1 MTLRIAV
8 AGASGRLGGLI
19 AARVAAAPDLALAA
33 RIVRP
38 GTADGDSTD
47 DVAAALGNADLLI
60 EATRGGAVAAL
71 AAAAAARGI
80 PFISGTTGLDDA
92 DRAALDAAAKLVPVL
107 HASNFATLALVL
119 AATVERLARL
129 LPPDAW
135 DIEIVEMHHRGKEDA
150 PSGTALDLARAAAR
164 GRGIVL
170 EGNLDVARHGRTG
183 ARRQGTIGIA
193 SVRGGGGV
201 GETSI
206 GFAGDSGHLWLTSR
220 TFDRGGYAEGA
231 LRAARFLA
239 GRQAG
244 RYSMA
249 QVLGLDRED

>member
-8 AGASGRLGGLI
+8 AGAAGRLGGLI
-19 AARVAAAPDLALAA
+19 AERVAAAPDLSLAA

-38 GTADGDSTD
+38 GTLAAGATADL
-47 DVAAALGNADLLI
+47 AAALQDADLLV
-60 EATRGGAVAAL
+60 EATRGGAVAGL
-71 AAAAAARGI
+71 ARAAAARGI
-80 PFISGTTGLDDA
+80 PFVSGTTGLSADDE
-92 DRAALDAAAKLVPVL
+92 AALAQAAQKIAVL

-119 AATVERLARL
+119 AATVERLAKQ

-150 PSGTALDLARAAAR
+150 PSGTAMDLARAAAR
-164 GRGIVL
+164 GRGIAL
-170 EGNLDVARHGRTG
+170 EGNLDLARHGHTG
-183 ARRQGTIGIA
+183 KRRQGAIGIA

-206 GFAGDSGHLWLTSR
+206 GFAGNSGHLWLTSR

-231 LRAARFLA
+231 LRAARWLRA
-239 GRQAG
+239 KPPG
-244 RYSMA
+244 RYTMA
-249 QVLGLDRED
+249 QVLGLDTD